1 MAVDVIFGEIVR
13 EYFET
18 VAREMNTTMD
28 NTSVSPIFNETHDCS
43 AGLFYYDGQA
53 VSLVARANAEPVHI
67 FASVHSVEGLLRYY
81 KNDLADGDIVMVNDP
96 YVYGSH
102 IPDWTVVKPVFY
114 NNKPVFFPGVRAHM
128 VEVGGPQA
136 GGYNS
141 DARDV
146 WQEGFRLAPIKLFE
160 RGEMRR
166 DYLDLLRANNRQ
178 PDIME
183 GDLNAMLGACR
194 VAERRVRELVEKYG
208 FEQVWDGVQY
218 ILDYSERR
226 LRAEIAK
233 WPDGDYSGRSILDFD
248 FADTRDVNVDC
259 TIHVRGD
266 TVDVDFTGSHPQ
278 TKGFVNSRPGN
289 TGSWV
294 YSAFSV
300 VFDNIP
306 INSGFFRPI
315 GLTMPEGTV
324 INSVAP
330 APVGNSTICIGN
342 DIGQAVIKA
351 LENIVPERVGAA
363 TLDLVADAYYGLD
376 TRQPD
381 SPFYVTFEYWGT
393 PISSGAAYGTDG
405 WGAWSTPHCSLKLPT
420 VELTEVQYPILYLKA
435 EYTTDSAAPGRWRG
449 TPAFN
454 TIRQNP
460 DGVSVT
466 HSIFV
471 QGHRHALQGF
481 VGGESGAGNHVI
493 LDFGGA
499 NEQFVTELAFNYE
512 SKPGELILF
521 QSGGGGGWGPAIERD
536 PEAVLDDVLNELV
549 SVEAAAERYGV
560 IIDAKRMVVLTE
572 ETAAL
577 RRERRGPVANGDGRG
592 PRPPARV
599 SGP

>member
-1 MAVDVIFGEIVR
+1 MAVDVIFGEIIR

-28 NTSVSPIFNETHDCS
+28 NTSVSPVFSETHDCS
-43 AGLFYYDGQA
+43 AGLFYYDGQQ

-67 FASVHSVEGLLRYY
+67 FASVHSVEGLLKYY
-81 KNDLADGDIVMVNDP
+81 KNDLAEGDIVMVNDP
-96 YVYGSH
+96 YFYGSH

-114 NNKPVFFPGVRAHM
+114 NNKPVFFPGIRAHM

-146 WQEGFRLAPIKLFE
+146 WHEGFRLAPIKLFE
-160 RGEMRR
+160 RGELRR

-208 FEQVWDGVQY
+208 FEQVWEGVQY
-218 ILDYSERR
+218 MLDYSERR

-233 WPDGDYSGRSILDFD
+233 WPDGDYHGRSILDFD
-248 FADTRDVNVDC
+248 FADTRELNVDC
-259 TIHVRGD
+259 TIHVQGD
-266 TVDVDFTGSHPQ
+266 EVDVDFTGSHPQ

-294 YSAFSV
+294 YSAFSA
-300 VFDNIP
+300 VFDDIP

-315 GLTMPEGTV
+315 SLTMPEGTV
-324 INSVAP
+324 INPVPP

-342 DIGQAVIKA
+342 DIGQAAIKA

-363 TLDLVADAYYGLD
+363 TLDLVCDAFYGLD

-449 TPAFN
+449 TPAFH
-454 TIRQNP
+454 TVRKNP
-460 DGVSVT
+460 DGVAVT

-471 QGHRHALQGF
+471 QGHRHPLQGF
-481 VGGESGAGNHVI
+481 VGGESGAGNYVI
-493 LDFGGA
+493 LDYGGP
-499 NEQFVTELAFNYE
+499 NEQFVGELAFNYE
-512 SKPGELILF
+512 SAPGELMLF

-536 PEAVLDDVLNELV
+536 PQAVLDDVLNELV
-549 SVEAAAERYGV
+549 SIDGARERYGV
-560 IIDAKRMVVLTE
+560 VIDPDRLEVLE
-572 ETAAL
+572 RETVQLRAHMMGAVGAATT
-577 RRERRGPVANGDGRG
+577 PS
-592 PRPPARV
+592 PA
-599 SGP
+599 